1 MHQIYL
7 TSLHEVTVPEKLKIE
22 IDLNDFVEEEGVAG
36 GRGIFAYGLKMSFFN
51 FYEKWA
57 HGIFAA
63 TQSLNIGAN
72 HYFRQNLVLS
82 FSIKRGQDR
91 PKRRFCKYY

>member
-36 GRGIFAYGLKMSFFN
+36 GDGGGGGFLLMGSK
-51 FYEKWA
+51 
-57 HGIFAA
+57 
-63 TQSLNIGAN
+63 
-72 HYFRQNLVLS
+72 
-82 FSIKRGQDR
+82 
-91 PKRRFCKYY
+91 